1 MPESPFVICRRCPH
15 LTHKGS
21 ICRYP
26 KQLLRT
32 PGMPLDLCGCS
43 FGMWIHDAPVVDL
56 RQEAIKTR
64 YSRSMQSGNR
74 RVNAKPSPE

>member
-1 MPESPFVICRRCPH
+1 MPESGFVLCRKCPH
-15 LTHKGS
+15 RAHKGA

-26 KQLLRT
+26 TQLLRT

-43 FGMWIHDAPVVDL
+43 FGMWLHDAPVVDL

-64 YSRSMQSGNR
+64 YGRAFKSGNR
-74 RVNAKPSPE
+74 RVNVKPAPE